1 MDFDQIKKIFFV
13 GIGGIGMSALA
24 RYFNNAGK
32 EILGYDR
39 VATSLTRTLEA
50 EGMKIYYAE
59 DVNVVLDEF
68 DLMVWTPAVTP
79 DNLFLQQAAK
89 FNIPL
94 YKRAEILAM
103 ISRKYQSIAVA
114 GTHGKTTTSSMI
126 AWILRSGGIDCSAFL
141 GGIAVN
147 FNSNFLYGD
156 RDIVV
161 LEADEYDRSFLHLTP
176 NIAIITSMDPDHLDI
191 YLNGESIRRA
201 YLEFV
206 GKIKPNG
213 CLIIHESVVDQV
225 NRNDIEVIS
234 YGFGENSDYKIESL
248 KVENGLM
255 CFDIKRPKKETVA
268 YTLPYPG
275 KHNVENACAASIVAE
290 IMGMNDEEIR
300 KALMKFKGI
309 KRRFEIVEKK
319 DEFVIIDD
327 YAHHPTE
334 IKAAIEAARMF
345 YPGKKLTG
353 VFQPHLYSRTRDFYI
368 EFAQE
373 LDQLDECV
381 LIELYPAR
389 EEPIF
394 GVSSKLILD
403 EMKCQ
408 KKSLCSKEE
417 LIWRL
422 LQMEIEVLIIMGA
435 GDIDTVIPSIKEHFL
450 NTN

>member
-1 MDFDQIKKIFFV
+1 
-13 GIGGIGMSALA
+13 MSALA

-50 EGMKIYYAE
+50 EGMKIYYTE
-59 DVNVVLDEF
+59 ELNVISDEF
-68 DLMVWTPAVTP
+68 DLIVWTPAVSP
-79 DNLFLQQAAK
+79 ENLYLDQATTL
-89 FNIPL
+89 NIPM
-94 YKRAEILAM
+94 YKRAEILAL
-103 ISRKYQSIAVA
+103 ISKEYQSIAVA

-126 AWILRSGGIDCSAFL
+126 AWILKSGGINCSAFL

-176 NIAIITSMDPDHLDI
+176 NIAIITSMDADHLDI

-206 GKIKPNG
+206 GKIKENG
-213 CLIIHESVVDQV
+213 FLIIHESVADQV
-225 NRNDIEVIS
+225 NRQDIEVIS
-234 YGFGENSDYKIESL
+234 YGFSDKADYKIESL

-255 CFDIKRPKKETVA
+255 CFEIKRPKKERVT

-290 IMGMNDEEIR
+290 IMGMKDREIGE
-300 KALMKFKGI
+300 ALMKFKGI
-309 KRRFEIVEKK
+309 KRRFEIIEKR

-334 IKAAIEAARMF
+334 IKAAIEAVRML
-345 YPGKKLTG
+345 YPDKKLTG
-353 VFQPHLYSRTRDFYI
+353 VFQPHLYSRTRDFYK

-389 EEPIF
+389 EEPIK

-403 EMKCQ
+403 EMKCL
-408 KKSLCSKEE
+408 KKSLCRKEE

-435 GDIDTVIPSIKEHFL
+435 GDIDTVIPEIKEHFL
-450 NTN
+450 NTI